1 MIQLGLSLQVCEKAQ
16 RKCRNINVELPKCQL
31 IRPTKRGT
39 ATISKA
45 CINIYTKDGRKYKIP
60 CHRHGDAF
68 YIISQFLKPDEID
81 KTKTEQGFLNSK
93 GEFLD
98 RYDAYEEALK
108 CNQIINDSNLM
119 FNKQLYSEM
128 LW

>member
-1 MIQLGLSLQVCEKAQ
+1 M
-16 RKCRNINVELPKCQL
+16 
-31 IRPTKRGT
+31 
-39 ATISKA
+39 ISKA
-45 CINIYTKDGRKYKIP
+45 CVNIYTKDGRKYEIP

-68 YIISQFLKPDEID
+68 YIISQFLKPDEVD

-108 CNQIINDSNLM
+108 CNQIINDSDLM

>member
-1 MIQLGLSLQVCEKAQ
+1 MVENMKFHVIDMAMLFILSL
-16 RKCRNINVELPKCQL
+16 N
-31 IRPTKRGT
+31 
-39 ATISKA
+39 
-45 CINIYTKDGRKYKIP
+45 
-60 CHRHGDAF
+60 
-68 YIISQFLKPDEID
+68 FLKTNEID

>member
-1 MIQLGLSLQVCEKAQ
+1 M
-16 RKCRNINVELPKCQL
+16 
-31 IRPTKRGT
+31 
-39 ATISKA
+39 ISKA
-45 CINIYTKDGRKYKIP
+45 CVNIYTKDGRKYKIP

-81 KTKTEQGFLNSK
+81 KTKTEQGLLNSK

>member
-1 MIQLGLSLQVCEKAQ
+1 M
-16 RKCRNINVELPKCQL
+16 
-31 IRPTKRGT
+31 
-39 ATISKA
+39 ISKA
-45 CINIYTKDGRKYKIP
+45 CVNIYTKEGRKDEIQ

-68 YIISQFLKPDEID
+68 YIVSQFLKSDEID
-81 KTKTEQGFLNSK
+81 KAKTEQGFLNNK
-93 GEFLD
+93 DEFLD